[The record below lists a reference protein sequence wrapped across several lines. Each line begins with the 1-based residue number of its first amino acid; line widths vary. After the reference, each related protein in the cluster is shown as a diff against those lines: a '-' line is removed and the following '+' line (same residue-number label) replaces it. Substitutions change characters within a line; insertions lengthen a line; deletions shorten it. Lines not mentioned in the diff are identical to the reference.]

1 MLQAL
6 YQESW
11 HLLLTLRMSFLRFH
25 LRPQSYLD
33 VFGKRLLAI
42 QEYSL
47 SYFKLLAYLFYYV
60 HSFLNVKFI

>member
-1 MLQAL
+1 MSQAL

-11 HLLLTLRMSFLRFH
+11 HLSLTLHMSSLRFR

-33 VFGKRLLAI
+33 VLGKRLLAI